1 MTGTELSNIL
11 NEIPPGP
18 FTVHVAEKTPIEV
31 LHTDFAMFSPNR
43 ETLVVYNTKG
53 GMNYIDVAE
62 ITRLSRGKQK
72 RHAGRRTAG

>member
-1 MTGTELSNIL
+1 MIGTELSNIL

-18 FTVHVAEKTPIEV
+18 FTLHAAEKTPVEV

-53 GMNYIDVAE
+53 GINYIDVAE
-62 ITRLSRGKQK
+62 ITRVSRRTSKG
-72 RHAGRRTAG
+72 RTGRRTAG